1 MGDFAIGVV
10 LAKSRFQHGA
20 EGRSKGNGTN
30 NDFPVNLYELG
41 MKIEGKR
48 QERLSSNNIK
58 RFVS

>member
-1 MGDFAIGVV
+1 MV

-30 NDFPVNLYELG
+30 DDFPVNLYELG
-41 MKIEGKR
+41 TKIEGKR